1 MARVAWTARLR
12 PDRIEEYEREHAAV
26 WPSVLAVITAAG
38 VRDYSIFRHED
49 RVFGVY
55 ECDDPEAANAMMAAG
70 EAELG
75 WNAAMLELFD
85 PEVAERGA
93 DYMPEIFRLD

>member
-1 MARVAWTARLR
+1 MSATN
-12 PDRIEEYEREHAAV
+12 
-26 WPSVLAVITAAG
+26 
-38 VRDYSIFRHED
+38 SIFRFED

-55 ECDDPEAANAMMAAG
+55 TCDDPETANAMMAAG
-70 EAELG
+70 EADIG
-75 WNAAMLELFD
+75 WNAAMLTLFQ